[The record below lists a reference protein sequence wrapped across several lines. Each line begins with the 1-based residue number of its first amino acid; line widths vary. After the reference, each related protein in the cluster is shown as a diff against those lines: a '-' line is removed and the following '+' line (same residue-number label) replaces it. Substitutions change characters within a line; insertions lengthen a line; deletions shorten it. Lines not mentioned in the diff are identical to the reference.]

1 MHDVNNDALV
11 FICWAGKTAKK
22 CTEFLYNLI
31 LNKIGDNNKNKIF
44 YSEKTLGEI
53 HINTFQA
60 LNSAKIGI
68 ILIERFS
75 INKPW
80 LLFEVGALY
89 NNSNGCTIIP
99 VFINISQNEIVNSP
113 LKNFQSQYYF
123 NYRNVQSIIKIICT
137 KLEISVSEDLERNT
151 EDEKKEFEKFVSDN
165 IIRDEL
171 LDLLSERGTS
181 IYNNS
186 ESGFLAEI
194 DKETFMRARPIIV
207 RNAENDL
214 IIAGPSLDVALG
226 RQGNESDSL
235 IDELRNTILHK
246 KISKLGIVIC
256 DPCLFVD
263 LSTHS
268 QPLNKLSSTLENLK
282 RNIFNYIDITS
293 NVQINIYFIPF
304 LDIDH
309 VLINS
314 KYMLLRNTKLW
325 DPDENYKGIYSVHNK
340 SSLEYK
346 AHKNYLELLFSN
358 ATVIDSKI
366 DTQIYDSD
374 DTATQMM
381 KNWRREVFSLGLNN
395 IHLYKLYNSQI
406 LSYMSDDWMNGIN
419 NQIRF
424 VPSEVIKKYEDLFVA
439 RNLLS
444 DDTQN
449 ILLPYIEKTQKE
461 FFEPVIKKY
470 DPSIINNTNHGFVK
484 IFPSLDLGCSN
495 NVQRLAGG
503 FATGMLVT
511 WHCGTPIIPV
521 DATVNVCSSSVFK
534 LKDKEKIL
542 GWTEK
547 QFLKKIDT
555 LITEATKEEYSF
567 SFDKGNHFLMIA
579 IDDKSGDVYLVL
591 HSSAKEFKDSY
602 MGLYPTEYNW
612 YSDRIRVYP
621 EPRTSGRYFRYIK
634 DEDARYFYFISKHLE
649 NCNKNIHEWFANQLT
664 WEKDD
669 NTQTTFHHYYMP
681 NESAIAIGTF
691 VVKPGTTVPI
701 FSNVG
706 KSICMFRVSDRRGDN
721 WKVVLK
727 GEEYCLVPHG
737 WGQKFIDIYDSPIV
751 WENTLKLGDRSYNIS
766 SKERI
771 NQSQKKIREFK
782 DCQEFLNRGNKFL
795 KGEITQILKPIFL
808 YCQDFKGKISDE

>member
-1 MHDVNNDALV
+1 MNNVNNDASV
-11 FICWAGKTAKK
+11 FICWAGKTARK
-22 CTEFLYNLI
+22 CASFLYSLI
-31 LNKIGDNNKNKIF
+31 LKKIGDKNKHKIF
-44 YSEKTLGEI
+44 YSEKTIGEI
-53 HINTFQA
+53 HVNTFQA
-60 LNSAKIGI
+60 LHSAKIGI

-99 VFINISQNEIVNSP
+99 VFINISQDEIVNSP
-113 LKNFQSQYYF
+113 LKNFQSRYSF
-123 NYRNVQSIIKIICT
+123 NYKSVQSIIKIICT
-137 KLEISVSEDLERNT
+137 ELGISVSEDSEYDI
-151 EDEKKEFEKFVSDN
+151 EEEKNKFEKFVSEN
-165 IIRDEL
+165 IICDEL
-171 LDLLSERGTS
+171 LDLLLERRTA

-194 DKETFMRARPIIV
+194 DRETFMKVRPLIV
-207 RNAENDL
+207 RNADEDL

-226 RQGNESDSL
+226 RQGNENNSL
-235 IDELRNTILHK
+235 IDELRNMILNN
-246 KISKLGIVIC
+246 KINKLEIAIC

-268 QPLNKLSSTLENLK
+268 EPLNKLSSTLENLR
-282 RNIFNYIDITS
+282 RNIFNHIDTSS

-304 LDIDH
+304 IDIDH

-314 KYMLLRNTKLW
+314 NYMLLRSTKLW
-325 DPDENYKGIYSVHNK
+325 DPDERYKGIYSVHSK
-340 SSLEYK
+340 LSLEYR
-346 AHKNYLELLFSN
+346 AHKDYLKLLFSN
-358 ATVIDSKI
+358 ATIIDSKI

-381 KNWRREVFSLGLNN
+381 KNWRRDVFALGLNN

-406 LSYMSDDWMNGIN
+406 LSYVSDDWMGGTN
-419 NQIRF
+419 NQVRF
-424 VPSEVIKKYEDLFVA
+424 VPSKTIKKYEDLFKV
-439 RNLLS
+439 RNLLG
-444 DDTQN
+444 DDTQK

-534 LKDKEKIL
+534 LKDKEEIL
-542 GWTEK
+542 RWSEK
-547 QFLKKIDT
+547 KFLEKIDT
-555 LITEATKEEYSF
+555 LIAEATKEEYSF

-579 IDDKSGDVYLVL
+579 LDEKSGDVYLVL

-634 DEDARYFYFISKHLE
+634 DEDAKYFYFISKHLE
-649 NCNKNIHEWFANQLT
+649 NCNKSIHEWFANKLT
-664 WEKDD
+664 WKNDD
-669 NTQTTFHHYYMP
+669 STQTTFHHYYMP

-691 VVKPGTTVPI
+691 VVKPGTIVPI
-701 FSNVG
+701 FSDVC
-706 KSICMFRVSDRRGDN
+706 KPICMFRVSDRRGDN

-727 GEEYCLVPHG
+727 GHEYCLVPHG
-737 WGQKFIDIYDSPIV
+737 WGQKFVDINDLPIV
-751 WENTLKLGDRSYNIS
+751 YDNTLKLGDVTYDIS

-771 NQSQKKIREFK
+771 EQSQKEIRKFENCK
-782 DCQEFLNRGNKFL
+782 SFLNKGNKFL
-795 KGEITQILKPIFL
+795 KGEITQILRPIFL
-808 YCQDFKGKISDE
+808 YCKNFKGKISDE

>member
-1 MHDVNNDALV
+1 MHKDNNDALV
-11 FICWAGKTAKK
+11 FICWAGETARK
-22 CTEFLYNLI
+22 CASFLYNLI
-31 LNKIGDNNKNKIF
+31 LEKIGDENKHKVF
-44 YSEKTLGEI
+44 YSAKTIGEI
-53 HINTFQA
+53 NVNTFQA
-60 LNSAKIGI
+60 LHSAKIGI

-80 LLFEVGALY
+80 LLFETGALY
-89 NNSNGCTIIP
+89 NSPNECTIIP
-99 VFINISQNEIVNSP
+99 IFINISQDEIVNSP
-113 LKNFQSQYYF
+113 LKNFQSQYCF
-123 NYRNVQSIIKIICT
+123 NYDNVKSIIRIIC
-137 KLEISVSEDLERNT
+137 KELSVSVYEDSDNIKRE
-151 EDEKKEFEKFVSDN
+151 EFEKFVSDN
-165 IIRDEL
+165 IIHDEL
-171 LDLLSERGTS
+171 LDLLSERRTA

-186 ESGFLAEI
+186 ESGFLAEL
-194 DKETFMRARPIIV
+194 DRETFMKARSLIV
-207 RNAENDL
+207 KNADESL
-214 IIAGPSLDVALG
+214 IITGPSLDVALG
-226 RQGNESDSL
+226 KQGNENDSL
-235 IDELRNTILHK
+235 IDELRNMILSN
-246 KISKLGIVIC
+246 KINKLEIAIC

-268 QPLNKLSSTLENLK
+268 QPLNKLSSTLETLK
-282 RNIFNYIDITS
+282 RSIFNQINHTS

-304 LDIDH
+304 IDIDH

-314 KYMLLRNTKLW
+314 NYMLLRSTKLW
-325 DPDENYKGIYSVHNK
+325 DPDENYKGIYSVHGK

-346 AHKNYLELLFSN
+346 AHERYLKLLFSN
-358 ATVIDSKI
+358 ATIIDSKI
-366 DTQIYDSD
+366 DTYVYDSD

-381 KNWRREVFSLGLNN
+381 KKWRQEVFALGLSN

-406 LSYMSDDWMNGIN
+406 LSYVSDDWMGGTN
-419 NQIRF
+419 NQVRF
-424 VPSEVIKKYEDLFVA
+424 VASRTIKKYEDLFKA
-439 RNLLS
+439 RNLLN
-444 DDTQN
+444 DDTQK
-449 ILLPYIEKTQKE
+449 ILLSYIEKTQEE
-461 FFEPVIKKY
+461 FFEPVIRKY
-470 DPSIINNTNHGFVK
+470 DPSTINDINHGFVK

-534 LKDKEKIL
+534 LKNKEEIFKWSKKTFLEKI
-542 GWTEK
+542 
-547 QFLKKIDT
+547 DA
-555 LITEATKEEYSF
+555 LILEATKEEYSF

-579 IDDKSGDVYLVL
+579 IDDKSEDVYLVL

-634 DEDARYFYFISKHLE
+634 DDDAKYFYFISKHLE
-649 NCNKNIHEWFANQLT
+649 NCNKSIHEWFANQLT

-691 VVKPGTTVPI
+691 VVKPGTIVPI
-701 FSNVG
+701 FSDVC
-706 KSICMFRVSDRRGDN
+706 KPICMFRVSDKRGDN

-727 GEEYCLVPHG
+727 GHEYCLVPHG
-737 WGQKFIDIYDSPIV
+737 WGQKFINVKDIPKVCD
-751 WENTLKLGDRSYNIS
+751 NTLNLGDMLYDIS

-771 NQSQKKIREFK
+771 DQSQKEIRKFK
-782 DCQEFLNRGNKFL
+782 DCNEFLNKGNKFL
-795 KGEITQILKPIFL
+795 KGEITQILRPIFL
-808 YCQDFKGKISDE
+808 YCKDFKGKINNE